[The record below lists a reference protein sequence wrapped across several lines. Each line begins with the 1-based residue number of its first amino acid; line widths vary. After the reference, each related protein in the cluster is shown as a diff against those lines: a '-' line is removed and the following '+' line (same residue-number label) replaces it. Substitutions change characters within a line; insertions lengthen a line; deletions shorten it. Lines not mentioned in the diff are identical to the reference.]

1 MPTRI
6 ELLKQAGFSD
16 DEIGDWASAER
27 LRMQGAGFTDSEIDD
42 EFGVTRPP
50 SEVPPPFIERLKQG
64 NWLYRTLGTA
74 GEYAQRY
81 FGDEPLGFS
90 PENKEALSKLGLV
103 GDIIIPTAKPIDAL
117 LRSVPA
123 GIAGLGAGLGQIFEE
138 GHDAALGPG
147 PYAKGKAARDFA
159 QLAQIAALLSG
170 AKGPKT
176 GSIRTQVPN
185 ITNGPVV
192 ALPRAEDFRNAAAS
206 ISGTAAS
213 FPIEQKLLRLW
224 TEHGIHPNE
233 VANDALRDRT
243 IAETIRSDSDKL
255 PEAYVGDN
263 RTTTSTST
271 QANAPAQIVQPS
283 QLEESHLPAEP
294 PVSTKKASL
303 QQAQRDAA
311 AATVPAD
318 GRTAPMDAEDGSVPN
333 LRTAAT
339 ITASPSSIWPAEDGA
354 VSSKPDSVNIATVLS
369 APESARMI
377 AASRDID
384 LYELPRKRQRPFTR
398 DYRNQPRTDAQGRL
412 LEDIEG
418 RPLGADFIVGR
429 QFAGKDDRPIS
440 PADIETALQRL
451 NIRFAALSQRAFPK
465 NVMGYFSPSDSK
477 RKKRVGDI
485 FVSSDVSLSD
495 QDMVTAHE
503 FGHAIDHLAGNLA
516 KNLTRTEIGELRY
529 VYSTSRSGS
538 ENHPFRRQPESFRY
552 RSSQVNGE
560 LLAEGLRAY
569 MANPNYFKTVA
580 PKTAA
585 RIRAAVNDNPRL
597 KKIIQFNS
605 LGAAGLIGTGVR
617 NQDEGDQ

>member
-1 MPTRI
+1 MPAKI

-16 DEIGDWASAER
+16 DEIGDWAHTER
-27 LRMQGAGFTDSEIDD
+27 VRMQAAGFTDSEIDD
-42 EFGVTRPP
+42 DFGITRPP
-50 SEVPPPFIERLKQG
+50 SEVPPSFIDRLKQG

-90 PENKEALSKLGLV
+90 LENKEALSKLGIV
-103 GDIIIPTAKPIDAL
+103 GDIIVPTAKPIDAL

-170 AKGPKT
+170 ARGPKT
-176 GSIRTQVPN
+176 GSIRTQIPN

-243 IAETIRSDSDKL
+243 IAETIRSDSDKR

-263 RTTTSTST
+263 RTTAATSST
-271 QANAPAQIVQPS
+271 QANVPAQIVQPGQS
-283 QLEESHLPAEP
+283 EQSHLPAGP
-294 PVSTKKASL
+294 LASTKKASL
-303 QQAQRDAA
+303 QLPRPDAA
-311 AATVPAD
+311 AAAVPAD
-318 GRTAPMDAEDGSVPN
+318 GRTAPMGAEDEFAPN
-333 LRTAAT
+333 
-339 ITASPSSIWPAEDGA
+339 
-354 VSSKPDSVNIATVLS
+354 LS

-377 AASRDID
+377 AASEDTSMF
-384 LYELPRKRQRPFTR
+384 EPPRKTQRPFIR
-398 DYRNQPRTDAQGRL
+398 DYPKEPRTDAQGRL

-418 RPLGADFIVGR
+418 RPLGAQFIVGR
-429 QFAGKDDRPIS
+429 QFAGKADKQIS
-440 PADIETALQRL
+440 PADIETALKRL
-451 NIRFAALSQRAFPK
+451 NIRFTALHSLAFPK
-465 NVMGYFSPSDSK
+465 NVGGYFIPSDPPG
-477 RKKRVGDI
+477 KRVGDI
-485 FVSSDVSLSD
+485 FVNTARSLSD
-495 QDMVTAHE
+495 QDLTTAHE
-503 FGHAIDHLAGNLA
+503 FGHAIDHLAGNLT
-516 KNLTRTEIGELRY
+516 KSLTGTEIGELRD
-529 VYSTSRSGS
+529 VYSTVRSGS
-538 ENHPFRRQPESFRY
+538 EDPSFRPQPEDFGY
-552 RSSQVNGE
+552 RPGQVNDE

-585 RIRAAVNDNPRL
+585 KIRAAVNDNPRL
-597 KKIIQFNS
+597 KRIIQFNS

-617 NQDEGDQ
+617 NQDEDDQ

>member
-1 MPTRI
+1 
-6 ELLKQAGFSD
+6 
-16 DEIGDWASAER
+16 
-27 LRMQGAGFTDSEIDD
+27 
-42 EFGVTRPP
+42 
-50 SEVPPPFIERLKQG
+50 
-64 NWLYRTLGTA
+64 
-74 GEYAQRY
+74 
-81 FGDEPLGFS
+81 
-90 PENKEALSKLGLV
+90 
-103 GDIIIPTAKPIDAL
+103 

-147 PYAKGKAARDFA
+147 PDAKGKAARDFA

-176 GSIRTQVPN
+176 GSIRTQIPD
-185 ITNGPVV
+185 IANGPVI

-243 IAETIRSDSDKL
+243 IAETIRSDSGKL

-263 RTTTSTST
+263 RITTATST
-271 QANAPAQIVQPS
+271 QANASDGIVQPS
-283 QLEESHLPAEP
+283 KSEEAEP

-318 GRTAPMDAEDGSVPN
+318 GRIAPMDAEDGSVPN

-339 ITASPSSIWPAEDGA
+339 ITASPSSIWRAEDGA

-398 DYRNQPRTDAQGRL
+398 DYRNQPRTDTQGRL

-418 RPLGADFIVGR
+418 RPLGAEFIVGR
-429 QFAGKDDRPIS
+429 QFTGKADRPIS

-451 NIRFAALSQRAFPK
+451 NIRYAAVSQRAFPK

-516 KNLTRTEIGELRY
+516 KNLTQTEIGELRY
-529 VYSTSRSGS
+529 VYGTSRSGS

-552 RSSQVNGE
+552 RPYQVNGE

-617 NQDEGDQ
+617 NQDESDQ